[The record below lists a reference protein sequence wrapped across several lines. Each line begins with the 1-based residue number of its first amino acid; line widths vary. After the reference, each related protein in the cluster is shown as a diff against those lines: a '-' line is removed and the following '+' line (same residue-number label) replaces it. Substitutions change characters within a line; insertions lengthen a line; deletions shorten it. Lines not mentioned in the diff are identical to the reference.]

1 MIPQVPPH
9 LFVIFGATGDL
20 AHRMLLPALFE
31 LIRSRDLAESCHVF
45 GAARED
51 RSLEDFRKSVSE
63 SVTDEAHGFDAADV
77 EAWVATRVFYYGLGR
92 GDQDF
97 AGLAERIGKVEA
109 EHGLT
114 GNRIYYLSTPPGAYE
129 GIIRGLG
136 EQGLSRSS
144 GWTRLV
150 VEKPFGHDLDSAR
163 KLNQLVGAYFDP
175 GEVYRIDHFLGKET
189 VQNLLAFR
197 FANLLF
203 ESGWSRDRIER
214 VEITAS
220 ETLGLAHRAAYYER
234 AGALRDMI
242 QNHLTQLFTLVAM
255 EPPSSLTAAAIQR
268 EKIKVLESVQPLDPD
283 ADVVFGQYT
292 AGEIDGKS
300 VPAYEDEEGIRSAS
314 DTETF
319 VALRLRVNNWRWDG
333 VPFYLRTGKRM
344 AETLTQIAVRF
355 RCAPASLFQPYQSTC
370 GLSPNALL
378 ITLKPEEGFDLCFE
392 VKTPGG
398 PFRLKTERFR
408 FRYAEAFGHDLPD
421 AYETLLLDVMQGDQT
436 LFVQAGEAEA
446 AWGLYM
452 PALENRPEVHRYA
465 AGSWG
470 PEAARRLLE
479 GWLSGGAA

>member
-1 MIPQVPPH
+1 
-9 LFVIFGATGDL
+9 
-20 AHRMLLPALFE
+20 MLLPALFE
-31 LIRSRDLAESCHVF
+31 LSRSHEVTDRCYVF

-51 RSLEDFRKSVSE
+51 HSDEEFRKSVRKSLMLG
-63 SVTDEAHGFDAADV
+63 AHGFDAADV
-77 EAWVATRVFYYGLGR
+77 EAWVKTRVFYYGLGR
-92 GDQDF
+92 HDQDY
-97 AGLAERIGKVEA
+97 AGLAERIEKVEA
-109 EHGLT
+109 EHDLA
-114 GNRIYYLSTPPGAYE
+114 GNRIYYLSIPPGAYE
-129 GIIRGLG
+129 GTIRGLS
-136 EQGLSRSS
+136 EQGLNRSG

-150 VEKPFGHDLDSAR
+150 VEKPFGRDLDSAR
-163 KLNQLVGAYFDP
+163 KLNELVCRYFAS
-175 GEVYRIDHFLGKET
+175 GTVYRIDHFLGKET

-214 VEITAS
+214 IEITAS
-220 ETLGLAHRAAYYER
+220 ETLGLAHRARYYER

-242 QNHLTQLFTLVAM
+242 QNHLTQLFSLVAM

-268 EKIKVLESVQPLDPD
+268 EKIKVLESVEPLDPD
-283 ADVVFGQYT
+283 TDVVFGRYT

-300 VPAYEDEEGIRSAS
+300 VPGYDDEEGIQGGS

-370 GLSPNALL
+370 GVSPNALL
-378 ITLKPEEGFDLCFE
+378 ITLKPEEGFDLLFE
-392 VKTPGG
+392 VKTPGE
-398 PFRLKTERFR
+398 PFRLRTERLR
-408 FRYAEAFGHDLPD
+408 FRYADAFGHDLPD
-421 AYETLLLDVMQGDQT
+421 PYETLLLDVMQGDQT
-436 LFVQAGEAEA
+436 LFVQAGEAEM
-446 AWGLYM
+446 AWRLYM

-470 PEAARRLLE
+470 PEAARRLL
-479 GWLSGGAA
+479 GDWLSGGSV

>member
-1 MIPQVPPH
+1 MSQVLPH

-20 AHRMLLPALFE
+20 AHRMLLPALFG
-31 LIRSRDLAESCHVF
+31 LVRSHHLADSCYVF

-51 RSLEDFRKSVSE
+51 HSVGAFRE
-63 SVTDEAHGFDAADV
+63 SVQKTLTGEPHGFDAADV
-77 EAWVATRVFYYGLGR
+77 EAWVATRVFYYGLGK
-92 GDQDF
+92 GDQDY
-97 AGLAERIGKVEA
+97 AGLAQRLEKLEA
-109 EHGLT
+109 EHELA
-114 GNRIYYLSTPPGAYE
+114 GNRVYYLSTPPAAYE
-129 GIIRGLG
+129 ATIRGLG
-136 EQGLSRSS
+136 EQGLNRSG

-163 KLNQLVGAYFDP
+163 ELNQLVGAYFEA
-175 GEVYRIDHFLGKET
+175 GHVYRIDHFLGKET

-214 VEITAS
+214 VEITAA

-242 QNHLTQLFTLVAM
+242 QNHLTQLFSLVAM
-255 EPPSSLTAAAIQR
+255 EAPSSLTAAAIQR

-283 ADVVFGQYT
+283 ADVIFGQYT
-292 AGEIDGKS
+292 AGEVDGKY
-300 VPAYEDEEGIRSAS
+300 VPGYDDEEGIQGDS

-319 VALRLRVNNWRWDG
+319 AALRLRVNNWRWDG

-344 AETLTQIAVRF
+344 AETLTQVAVRF

-370 GLSPNALL
+370 GVSPNALL
-378 ITLKPEEGFDLCFE
+378 ITLKPEEGFDLCFQ
-392 VKTPGG
+392 VKTPGE
-398 PFRLKTERFR
+398 PLRLKTERFR
-408 FRYAEAFGHDLPD
+408 FRYADAFGHDLPD
-421 AYETLLLDVMQGDQT
+421 PYETLLLDVMQGDQT
-436 LFVQAGEAEA
+436 LFVQDGEAEA

-470 PEAARRLLE
+470 PEASRRLLG
-479 GWLSGGAA
+479 GWLAGGTP